1 MSKLKLKNILS
12 ELLKEMGETH
22 PVHKDIN
29 DKLLQIAKRGSED
42 EKEEKEEIKE
52 GEEQEYT
59 VYYWYRYG
67 DNEKDWIDVKVKASS
82 EAEAI
87 EKAKQGARKG
97 AMSSSFEIRKK
108 K

>member
-1 MSKLKLKNILS
+1 MTKLKLKDILS
-12 ELLKEMGETH
+12 ELLKEIGETH
-22 PVHKDIN
+22 PTHKKIN

-42 EKEEKEEIKE
+42 EDEKENIKE

-59 VYYWYRYG
+59 VDYWYRYG
-67 DNEKDWIDVKVKASS
+67 DNEKEMDDIKVKASS

-97 AMSSSFEIRKK
+97 AMSSSFEIRKRK
-108 K
+108 